1 MLIRKQED
9 WLSANVEDEI
19 VMMSASTGMH
29 IGLNRVGARIWEILE
44 TPRSVDEICEIL
56 VRRFEVAPDVCRT
69 EVESFL
75 AELEKHGAIA
85 IDAPAST

>member
-1 MLIRKQED
+1 MVIRKQED
-9 WLSANVEDEI
+9 WLSAKVDDEI
-19 VMMSASTGMH
+19 VMMSARTGMH
-29 IGLNRVGARIWEILE
+29 IGLNKVGARIWELLE
-44 TPRSVDEICEIL
+44 TPRSVDELCEIL
-56 VRRFEVAPDVCRT
+56 LGRFEVAPDVCRA